1 MRFAFSF
8 DKIMVLV
15 LIACSKS
22 IDMRWY
28 AFPSG
33 MVGFG
38 SDRRQQFTFMRNQVE
53 AEKAHPVELRNQVK
67 AERSH
72 RLQLERQLMT
82 LSKKVMAI
90 SDWGNNTI
98 GYIPGVVDEDE
109 DMENGGRVTDDV
121 EKERMDVR
129 QFSI

>member
-8 DKIMVLV
+8 DKMMVLV

-22 IDMRWY
+22 IDMSRY
-28 AFPSG
+28 AFPSQ
-33 MVGFG
+33 MMGFG
-38 SDRRQQFTFMRNQVE
+38 SDRRQQFAFMRNQVE
-53 AEKAHPVELRNQVK
+53 AKKAHRVELRNQVE

-72 RLQLERQLMT
+72 RLQLERQLMA
-82 LSKKVMAI
+82 LSKKVTAI
-90 SDWGNNTI
+90 SDWGNDTI

-109 DMENGGRVTDDV
+109 DMENGGTDDV
-121 EKERMDVR
+121 EKERMEVR